1 MLPFATSF
9 IVFGVQATG
18 NELADRVVLRL
29 LFLGLPGV
37 LALTVLVHERLWR
50 GRPDGVMF
58 ALTGLGVGCAGL
70 VSYVIFFICCYVFG
84 GMRGGLLP

>member
-9 IVFGVQATG
+9 IVFGIQGTG
-18 NELADRVVLRL
+18 NGLGDRFVWRL

-37 LALTVLVHERLWR
+37 LTLTVLVHERLWR
-50 GRPDGVMF
+50 GRPDDVMSAVTF
-58 ALTGLGVGCAGL
+58 LGVGSAGL
-70 VSYVIFFICCYVFG
+70 VSYVILFLFCYFFG